1 MKQYHD
7 CTADMKVT
15 VDLKNEEIK
24 TLKDKIDKLESEKKA
39 LEVELE
45 AVRKEVVELKEANK
59 SLSKK
64 MEGMSK
70 KIETLE
76 DAMQRKTST
85 EAPSLVL
92 GELCTQI
99 QAMMYQKVHP
109 SLYDEETSYTV
120 YKVKHIE
127 EIEIEIEDMNDIK
140 DEQRKGEAKQR
151 WDELKKKLKWVVRA
165 MKSLQMSRNVTAH
178 PKLNEELIVFSAEM
192 MKKEGKLP
200 ACIEEFI
207 TMWKTLQS
215 GHV

>member
-1 MKQYHD
+1 
-7 CTADMKVT
+7 
-15 VDLKNEEIK
+15 
-24 TLKDKIDKLESEKKA
+24 
-39 LEVELE
+39 
-45 AVRKEVVELKEANK
+45 
-59 SLSKK
+59 
-64 MEGMSK
+64 
-70 KIETLE
+70 
-76 DAMQRKTST
+76 
-85 EAPSLVL
+85 
-92 GELCTQI
+92 
-99 QAMMYQKVHP
+99 MYQKVHP
-109 SLYDEETSYTV
+109 SLYDEETNYTM

-192 MKKEGKLP
+192 MKKGGKLP